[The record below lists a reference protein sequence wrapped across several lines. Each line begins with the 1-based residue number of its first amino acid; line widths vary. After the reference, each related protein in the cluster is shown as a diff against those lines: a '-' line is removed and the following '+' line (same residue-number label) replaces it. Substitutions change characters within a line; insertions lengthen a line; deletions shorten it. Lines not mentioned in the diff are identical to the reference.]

1 MHARAKCCG
10 AACGGVL
17 VRFGREYL
25 LRVIRPQRWSGPRG
39 TAVDAGDAGSREKYD
54 DSEGVLE
61 LIRDGLS
68 RVKAG
73 RLSLIRSSLSSVYH
87 SHSFCRSLYRYA
99 TYWSESDL
107 DILRRYRQCHQDRH
121 LVMNPVSRAVLSTSN
136 SKLGIIS

>member
-1 MHARAKCCG
+1 MKPSSSLAERLSLKEDATVGGNVHARAKCCG

-68 RVKAG
+68 RVKTG
-73 RLSLIRSSLSSVYH
+73 RLSLIRSS
-87 SHSFCRSLYRYA
+87 
-99 TYWSESDL
+99 
-107 DILRRYRQCHQDRH
+107 
-121 LVMNPVSRAVLSTSN
+121 
-136 SKLGIIS
+136 